1 MRSTRLA
8 SAIVFAVAV
17 PFTVGFAGTAVA
29 AAAPADYQM
38 PAATA
43 ATLAQPV
50 AEGLSP
56 VQRKPKKITVTVRCD
71 KVKNGTPANGHSE
84 EKIEGTG
91 RAFNRKDAEKAA
103 EQDVDNK
110 MPQGYHK
117 RHCRAIN

>member
-1 MRSTRLA
+1 M
-8 SAIVFAVAV
+8 AV

>member
-1 MRSTRLA
+1 M
-8 SAIVFAVAV
+8 AV

-38 PAATA
+38 TAATA

-56 VQRKPKKITVTVRCD
+56 AQRKPKKVTVTVRCD

-91 RAFNRKDAEKAA
+91 RAFNRKDTEKAA

-110 MPQGYHK
+110 MP
-117 RHCRAIN
+117 